1 MSQMNKKNER
11 VFTLELRSKG
21 DVKSVSLDGDQKV
34 SIEGTL
40 GKLRRARFVD
50 GTVLEVV
57 GSKGELRVD
66 LGPNDLKG
74 PKDEGNEVKGGS
86 R

>member
-11 VFTLELRSKG
+11 VFTIELRSKD
-21 DVKSVSLDGDQKV
+21 DVNSVSMDGDQKV

-40 GKLRRARFVD
+40 GTLRRARFVD
-50 GTVLEVV
+50 GIVLEVV

-66 LGPNDLKG
+66 LGPNDMKG
-74 PKDEGNEVKGGS
+74 IKDEGNEAQGGS

>member
-1 MSQMNKKNER
+1 MN
-11 VFTLELRSKG
+11 
-21 DVKSVSLDGDQKV
+21 SVSMDGDQKV

-40 GKLRRARFVD
+40 GTLRRARFVD
-50 GTVLEVV
+50 GIVLEVV

-74 PKDEGNEVKGGS
+74 IKEKNNEAKGGG